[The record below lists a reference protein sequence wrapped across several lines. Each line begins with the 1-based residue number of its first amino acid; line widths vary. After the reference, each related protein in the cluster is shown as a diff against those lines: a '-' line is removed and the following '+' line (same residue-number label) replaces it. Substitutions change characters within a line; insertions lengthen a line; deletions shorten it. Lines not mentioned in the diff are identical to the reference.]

1 MAYCVCASR
10 VPDERVMLLLL
21 VGVSVSLYLP
31 YKFSLKW
38 WINWAPRQVKKK
50 NMLPFITPKCL
61 GLLCVWVCCSVKV
74 RVSGLWR
81 CRSFHMIYVCCWKVL
96 LLTTEAL
103 PSFIY
108 WWRRSLTLWCVNLN
122 AWRHF
127 FCTIIKV
134 LWQAATVSSLICTIT
149 VYFRVFNGMIFN
161 KSFLFGDIFEN
172 II

>member
-1 MAYCVCASR
+1 MKGSCCCCWW
-10 VPDERVMLLLL
+10 ECL
-21 VGVSVSLYLP
+21 SLCTCLINFP
-31 YKFSLKW
+31 WSGGLIELQGRLK
-38 WINWAPRQVKKK
+38 KT

-74 RVSGLWR
+74 RVSGLWC